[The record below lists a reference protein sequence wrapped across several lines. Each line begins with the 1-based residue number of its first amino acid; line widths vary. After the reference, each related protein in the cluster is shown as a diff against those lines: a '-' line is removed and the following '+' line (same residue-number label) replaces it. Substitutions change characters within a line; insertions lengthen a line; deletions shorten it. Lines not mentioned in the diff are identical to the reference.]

1 MADLFKI
8 AAKRKYRWNF
18 KGCLSVE
25 DLFDLKVEELDAIY
39 KVLVKMKKATAEE
52 SLLNTVSK
60 EDKVLENKIEII
72 KIVVNDKLVEA
83 EKNRKIADQRIKN
96 QRILEIMA
104 DKEDAALKDKSIDE
118 LKAMLVVDEMDDED

>member
-8 AAKRKYRWNF
+8 ATKRKYRWNF

-72 KIVVNDKLVEA
+72 KIIVNDKLVEA
-83 EKNRKIADQRIKN
+83 EKNRKIAEQRIKN

>member
-1 MADLFKI
+1 MVDLFKI

-18 KGCLSVE
+18 KGSISVE
-25 DLFDLKVEELDAIY
+25 DLFDLDVRDLDTIY
-39 KVLVKMKKATAEE
+39 KNLNKEKKVTSEE
-52 SLLNTVSK
+52 SLLNTISK

-72 KIVVNDKLVEA
+72 KVIVNDKLVEA
-83 EKNRKIADQRIKN
+83 EKNRRIADQKLKN

-118 LKAMLVVDEMDDED
+118 LKAMLVVEDEDDED

>member
-18 KGCLSVE
+18 KGSLSIE
-25 DLFDLKVEELDAIY
+25 DLFDLTVEELDAIY
-39 KVLVKMKKATAEE
+39 KRLVKMKKASAEE

-72 KIVVNDKLVEA
+72 KIIVNDKLVEA
-83 EKNRKIADQRIKN
+83 EKNRKIAEQRIKN